1 MYKKTKLI
9 MLFILIGTILS
20 SCNNKNDNNS
30 NINSVTQGSIQQKSS
45 NSSNLSPD
53 TVIVTVGNEKITYS
67 EALIYMLSLKDDYE
81 ESLGSEIWSYE
92 LMEGYTFADY
102 AKEDIMSQMI
112 QLKIVGTKASELGIE
127 LTDDELQEISDT
139 ADEYLS
145 GITDEDIE
153 KYGLTKEIVEK
164 VYKDNY
170 ISDKIFE
177 ISTSEVDTN
186 VSDKEAKMIT
196 VYSLCIMKSELGEDG
211 NYYNYT
217 DEQIKEKFE
226 YAKDLRKQAKKMT
239 AEEFYD
245 FAEENS
251 EDEEI
256 EITFGRDEMLDEYE
270 KAAFALKTG
279 ELSKVV
285 DTSEAY
291 FIIYCVDDNNEDAT
305 YENKEAIIEQRQD
318 EIFEEK
324 YNEWSKGVDI
334 DINDEVWNKLSFVNE
349 DEVKSQDD
357 EQENIDNT
365 DSKTNS
371 EETKSN

>member
-9 MLFILIGTILS
+9 MLFILIGVILS
-20 SCNNKNDNNS
+20 SCSSKNDNNS

-45 NSSNLSPD
+45 NGSNLSPD
-53 TVIVTVGNEKITYS
+53 TVIVTVGDEKITYS

-186 VSDKEAKMIT
+186 VSDQEAKMIT

-217 DEQIKEKFE
+217 DEQLKEKLE
-226 YAKDLRKQAKKMT
+226 YVKDLRKQAKKMT

-251 EDEEI
+251 EDEEV

-324 YNEWSKGVDI
+324 YNEWSKGVDVN
-334 DINDEVWNKLSFVNE
+334 INDEVWNKLSFIDK
-349 DEVKSQDD
+349 DEVQSQDD

>member
-1 MYKKTKLI
+1 
-9 MLFILIGTILS
+9 
-20 SCNNKNDNNS
+20 
-30 NINSVTQGSIQQKSS
+30 
-45 NSSNLSPD
+45 
-53 TVIVTVGNEKITYS
+53 
-67 EALIYMLSLKDDYE
+67 MLSLKDDYE

-186 VSDKEAKMIT
+186 VSDQEAKMIT

-211 NYYNYT
+211 SYYNYT
-217 DEQIKEKFE
+217 DEQLKEKLE
-226 YAKDLRKQAKKMT
+226 YVKDLRKQAKKMT

-251 EDEEI
+251 EDEEV

-334 DINDEVWNKLSFVNE
+334 DINDEVWNKLSFMDE

-357 EQENIDNT
+357 EQESIDNK
-365 DSKTNS
+365 DNKTNS
-371 EETKSN
+371 EETKND